1 MDQTSEARVKEI
13 EERLQ
18 KASPGPW
25 IVPTAN
31 IHRVIALHEDG
42 NPNLLIVEHPNES
55 AWYGQD
61 NISYF
66 RLGSEEG
73 GRQSAANA
81 RFIAHA
87 PDDIRYLLDEL
98 KKAREALRAIARRA
112 NESGIDILAE
122 RETIYAMHGIAREA
136 LKDKK

>member
-25 IVPTAN
+25 DALPEEVGKAYIRIRGTVLGARYKIANVICPTY
-31 IHRVIALHEDG
+31 DG
-42 NPNLLIVEHPNES
+42 LPDREI
-55 AWYGQD
+55 
-61 NISYF
+61 
-66 RLGSEEG
+66 EET
-73 GRQSAANA
+73 RNNA
-81 RFIAHA
+81 DLIAHA